1 MQIEVREYC
10 CSDRASFV
18 ELMEE
23 LQDYLVSVDDL
34 KRLRRLPEYGE
45 SYTKRTLEN
54 VAKNNGIVYVAE
66 ADGQIV
72 GVVVGAINEQTK
84 EELLEVVPCK
94 RGAVL
99 ELIVKS
105 GYREKGIGKL
115 LMQKIETYF
124 KNKGCNISGIDV
136 FPPNEKAYRFYSKL
150 GYRDRNIW
158 MAKNL

>member
-1 MQIEVREYC
+1 MI
-10 CSDRASFV
+10 
-18 ELMEE
+18 
-23 LQDYLVSVDDL
+23 
-34 KRLRRLPEYGE
+34 
-45 SYTKRTLEN
+45 
-54 VAKNNGIVYVAE
+54 
-66 ADGQIV
+66 
-72 GVVVGAINEQTK
+72 
-84 EELLEVVPCK
+84 PCK

-99 ELIVKS
+99 ELIVKN